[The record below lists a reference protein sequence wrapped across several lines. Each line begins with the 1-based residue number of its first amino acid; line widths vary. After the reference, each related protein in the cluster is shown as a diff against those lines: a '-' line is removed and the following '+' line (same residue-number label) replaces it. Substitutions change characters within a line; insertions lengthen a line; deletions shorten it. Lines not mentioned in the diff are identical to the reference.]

1 MQTPQSCAPWSPRF
15 PSARERVWHSSL
27 PVTERAARHSQSG
40 RGVIIVFAKHP
51 EAGQVKTRLC
61 PPFTPQQAAAFYE
74 ALLRDVL
81 ESTARD
87 GQVLGFSLRLAL
99 HPPAAVEE
107 WAARAPA
114 FAVLPQRGANLAA
127 RMEDAA
133 ARAFADGCAPVLLR
147 GSDSPALPPGTVRAA
162 RNALRNAELVIC
174 PDRDGGYNLA
184 GLARPAPGLFNHPMS
199 TRQTLQHTMQRAAKR
214 GLRCTR
220 LPAGFDIDTAED
232 LQLLRRARDAGRA
245 ADCPRTLAWLD
256 AQQRWPAA
264 D

>member
-1 MQTPQSCAPWSPRF
+1 M
-15 PSARERVWHSSL
+15 
-27 PVTERAARHSQSG
+27 TERAARHSQSG

-74 ALLRDVL
+74 ALLCDVL

-87 GQVLGFSLRLAL
+87 GQVLGFSLRLAM

-147 GSDSPALPPGTVRAA
+147 GSDSPALPPGTLRAA

-232 LQLLRRARDAGRA
+232 LQLLRRARDAGRV

-256 AQQRWPAA
+256 AQRRWPAA

>member
-1 MQTPQSCAPWSPRF
+1 
-15 PSARERVWHSSL
+15 V
-27 PVTERAARHSQSG
+27 SG
-40 RGVIIVFAKHP
+40 RGVIIVFAKQP
-51 EAGQVKTRLC
+51 EAGRVKTRLC
-61 PPFTPQQAAAFYE
+61 PPFTPQQAADFYQ

-81 ESTARD
+81 DATARA
-87 GQVLGFSLRLAL
+87 GQALGLSLRLAM
-99 HPPAAVEE
+99 HPPAAVDE

-114 FAVLPQRGANLAA
+114 FAALPQRGANLAA

-147 GSDSPALPPGTVRAA
+147 GSDSPALPPGTLRAA
-162 RNALRNAELVIC
+162 LGALRNAELVIC

-184 GLARPAPGLFNHPMS
+184 GLARPAPGLFDHPMS
-199 TRQTLQHTMQRAAKR
+199 TRRTLAHTLQRAARR
-214 GLRCTR
+214 GLRCAE

-232 LQLLRRARDAGRA
+232 LHLLRRARDAGRA

-264 D
+264 DSAQNS

>member
-1 MQTPQSCAPWSPRF
+1 
-15 PSARERVWHSSL
+15 L
-27 PVTERAARHSQSG
+27 QSG

-61 PPFTPQQAAAFYE
+61 PPFTPQQAAAFYD

-87 GQVLGFSLRLAL
+87 GRALGFSLRLAM
-99 HPPAAVEE
+99 HPPAAVEQ
-107 WAARAPA
+107 WAARSPD

-147 GSDSPALPPGTVRAA
+147 GSDSPALPPGTIRAA

-199 TRQTLQHTMQRAAKR
+199 TRQTLQHTMQRAARR
-214 GLRCTR
+214 GLRCTQ

-264 D
+264 DQRRSSRTRS

>member
-1 MQTPQSCAPWSPRF
+1 M
-15 PSARERVWHSSL
+15 
-27 PVTERAARHSQSG
+27 TERAARHSQSG

-81 ESTARD
+81 ESTARA
-87 GQVLGFSLRLAL
+87 GRTLGLSLRLAL

-133 ARAFADGCAPVLLR
+133 ARAFADGCAPVFLR
-147 GSDSPALPPGTVRAA
+147 GSDSPALPPGTLRAA

-199 TRQTLQHTMQRAAKR
+199 TRQTLQHTMRRADRR
-214 GLRCTR
+214 GLRCVQ